1 MAVLGMSGVLCEQS
15 FKSSSGRPDRA
26 AEIGDS
32 RSTRSDPV
40 HGDSPLPTLRGGTS
54 SSSIPYAPLLG
65 TRAVQLVQGL
75 EGVRRLRIDMCAF
88 GLQVDER
95 GPNKKPTGLLSNHP
109 R

>member
-1 MAVLGMSGVLCEQS
+1 MEIALFQHSKGRYFIFEHPLYA
-15 FKSSSGRPDRA
+15 SSWD
-26 AEIGDS
+26 
-32 RSTRSDPV
+32 
-40 HGDSPLPTLRGGTS
+40 
-54 SSSIPYAPLLG
+54 

-88 GLQVDER
+88 GLQVDKR